1 MVGLWRCEAEWLNE
15 VIGRFV
21 AGIGCREI
29 ANVVVEWDRRGLF
42 GFERQL
48 R

>member
-21 AGIGCREI
+21 VGTGCRGF

>member
-1 MVGLWRCEAEWLNE
+1 MVGLWRCEVECLNE
-15 VIGRFV
+15 EIGRFV
-21 AGIGCREI
+21 VGTGCREI